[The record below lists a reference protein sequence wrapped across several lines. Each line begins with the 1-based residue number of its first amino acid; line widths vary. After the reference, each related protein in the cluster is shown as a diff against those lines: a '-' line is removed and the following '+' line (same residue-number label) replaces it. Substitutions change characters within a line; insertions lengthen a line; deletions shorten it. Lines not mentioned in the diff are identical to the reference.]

1 MSVIQLHRCDAVS
14 LSHLWPTYFKS
25 VLVSRSKTDPY
36 KLSVEIRA
44 CPSTKP
50 FLLPLYPPSVE
61 KRSDRRLSF
70 PTEIPRFRSNPRRIE
85 YPWLI
90 ARGRGLPTPTCLT
103 SSKRYRANVFRYRA
117 QRQID
122 SSRLTGIFLFASF
135 PPSLSPSLSS
145 DAINFIIRVI
155 WDKERVR
162 SRCIRHLAADID
174 NFLISARPTYA
185 SLPSLSA

>member
-50 FLLPLYPPSVE
+50 FLVSLSTIRGKAIWSPSFLSYGNSAFSIESEENRISLVDRAWSWITDTDVLDVIQTIPRKRVSISSAATDRFVSINRNLLICFFPSLPLSHP
-61 KRSDRRLSF
+61 
-70 PTEIPRFRSNPRRIE
+70 
-85 YPWLI
+85 
-90 ARGRGLPTPTCLT
+90 
-103 SSKRYRANVFRYRA
+103 
-117 QRQID
+117 
-122 SSRLTGIFLFASF
+122 
-135 PPSLSPSLSS
+135 

>member
-1 MSVIQLHRCDAVS
+1 MTLYRYRICDRLILNPSSSHAPKPIRINYPSKFVRAHR
-14 LSHLWPTYFKS
+14 
-25 VLVSRSKTDPY
+25 RN
-36 KLSVEIRA
+36 
-44 CPSTKP
+44 PSSY
-50 FLLPLYPPSVE
+50 LYPPSVE

-135 PPSLSPSLSS
+135 PPSLSLSLSS
-145 DAINFIIRVI
+145 
-155 WDKERVR
+155 
-162 SRCIRHLAADID
+162 RCNKFYNSSNLG
-174 NFLISARPTYA
+174 
-185 SLPSLSA
+185 